1 MLLNTQTGQV
11 ESEFQY
17 YVQPCEHPILSD
29 FCKELTGITQVGK
42 AILKSDFK
50 CFDNAI
56 NGA

>member
-17 YVQPCEHPILSD
+17 YVQPCEHPVLSD
-29 FCKELTGITQVGK
+29 FCNELTGITQVGN
-42 AILKSDFK
+42 AILKSGFRW
-50 CFDNAI
+50 FG